1 MRRLPRTF
9 ALLLLAGLC
18 LAQSASIMTDP
29 DVRRVGLKLACLC
42 GSCKNT
48 VGDCQM
54 IGCSYASAA
63 RLRIQQMKAA
73 GATDEEIVAK
83 FVEKEGIRALAVPP
97 AEGFHLTAW
106 IMPVVALLA
115 GLAAVYAYIRYYYRR
130 PAAPAGP
137 AVSSKYSDLAGKDL
151 AKLE

>member
-1 MRRLPRTF
+1 MRRLRRTF

-18 LAQSASIMTDP
+18 LAQTASMMTNP

-42 GSCKNT
+42 SRCKNS

-54 IGCSYASAA
+54 LGCSYAGGA
-63 RLRIQQMKAA
+63 RERIAQMQAA
-73 GATDEEIVAK
+73 GASDEEIVAK

-97 AEGFHLTAW
+97 ASGFNLTAW
-106 IMPVVALLA
+106 LMPVAAILI
-115 GLAAVYAYIRYYYRR
+115 GLYAIYAYVRFYRR
-130 PAAPAGP
+130 PAAVPQPNVA
-137 AVSSKYSDLAGKDL
+137 AKYADLAEKDL